1 MPRDHES
8 LVRKIEQQSALD
20 PRLVEVLHR
29 VDRAGF
35 VPEQMK
41 REAYLDRP
49 VAIPDRQTTS
59 QPSLIAHMIEVA
71 AVGPDDR
78 VLEIGT
84 GYGYQTA
91 LLAGMAREVVTIE
104 RFKDLAETARA
115 NLRRA
120 GIEGV
125 EVLVGNGWEGAPE
138 RAPFDAIVVSAAAT
152 EVPPRLV
159 EQLTEGGRLVIP
171 VTRGAS
177 DDVWLY
183 RKEGGSLQQ
192 VRLVTP
198 ARFVP
203 FVQAGPE

>member
-1 MPRDHES
+1 M
-8 LVRKIEQQSALD
+8 
-20 PRLVEVLHR
+20 
-29 VDRAGF
+29 
-35 VPEQMK
+35 
-41 REAYLDRP
+41 
-49 VAIPDRQTTS
+49 
-59 QPSLIAHMIEVA
+59 
-71 AVGPDDR
+71 
-78 VLEIGT
+78 
-84 GYGYQTA
+84 
-91 LLAGMAREVVTIE
+91 
-104 RFKDLAETARA
+104 
-115 NLRRA
+115 RRA
-120 GIEGV
+120 GIDGV
-125 EVLVGNGWEGAPE
+125 EVIVGNGWEGAPE

-152 EVPPRLV
+152 EVPPALE

>member
-8 LVRKIEQQSALD
+8 LVRQIERQAALD
-20 PRLVEVLHR
+20 PRIVAALQR

-35 VPEQMK
+35 VPEQLK

-59 QPSLIAHMIEVA
+59 QPSLIAHMIEA
-71 AVGPDDR
+71 AEIGPDDR

-91 LLAGMAREVVTIE
+91 LLAALAREVVTIE

-120 GIEGV
+120 GIDGV
-125 EVLVGNGWEGAPE
+125 EVIVGNGWEGAPD

-152 EVPPRLV
+152 EVPPALA
-159 EQLTEGGRLVIP
+159 EQLAEGGRLVIP

-183 RKEGGSLQQ
+183 RKEGGSLQP